1 MSDLRTNLILSL
13 TGNLPGQARR
23 YARDVEMIGQ
33 RGARAISMMNR
44 GLGAFGRGIDRLGNR
59 YTAFL
64 FGGGAIGTLRMVGNL
79 EARFTRLGIQAN
91 RGAEEVDRLKR
102 RIFEVSQAPD
112 IRIDPGQLTAAIE
125 EIVEKTGDL
134 KFAEDNLRNLAAA
147 IQATGA
153 EGLSIGGIAAEFQ
166 KMGLTDPDEVLKALD
181 ILTVQGKAGAFTLQ
195 NLAALGPRVV
205 TAYTAMG
212 RTGLPAIREMGAA
225 LQVIRQ
231 GTGSSEMAATA
242 FEALVRT
249 LGDADKLKILEGGG
263 IKIFEPGST
272 TQMRSL
278 PVIMEEIIKKTRG
291 SKVALSKVFDAEAIR
306 AFNAAAAEFQRTG
319 GVASLDQFYNVQADG
334 TTVLVDS
341 ARAAK
346 DFNSAMTYLYTSYRK
361 FADSELAGPVARLAD
376 ALNGLEPGALQRW
389 MDIAKWIGI
398 IGAGA
403 IGARMI
409 YRGGR
414 GLMGMFGK
422 TGPVGATGGGM
433 GLPGVAG
440 LPPGVVPVY
449 IVNKGFGA
457 PNRTF
462 FGRAGAAAAGTT
474 TGAAAAGGLGT
485 AAATAAALAP
495 AVAATAIAAA
505 SESVAK
511 AISGSQVRG
520 YSTKTLQ
527 EMLARNNVMGG
538 GPGSY
543 QSRLIQA
550 ELDRRDPSGA
560 NYRGV
565 NDLIESTIRKLEET
579 KMAGELKITIDHQNQ
594 LRIAHMSGENLDLDV
609 DTGRTMGGQR

>member
-1 MSDLRTNLILSL
+1 MTDLRTNLILSL
-13 TGNLPGQARR
+13 TGNLPGRARR

-44 GLGAFGRGIDRLGNR
+44 GLSAAGRGIDRLGNR

-64 FGGGAIGTLRMVGNL
+64 FGGGAIGTLHMVGNL

-102 RIFEVSQAPD
+102 KIFEVSQAPD

-166 KMGLTDPDEVLKALD
+166 KMGLTDPNDVLKALD

-231 GTGSSEMAATA
+231 GTGSSEMAAAA
-242 FEALVRT
+242 FEALLRT
-249 LGDADKLKILEGGG
+249 LGDADKLKILKGGG
-263 IKIFEPGST
+263 IEIFEPGST

-291 SKVALSKVFDAEAIR
+291 SKVSLSRVFDAEAIR
-306 AFNAAAAEFQRTG
+306 AFNAAVGEFQRTG
-319 GVASLDQFYNVQADG
+319 SVASLDRFYNVQADG
-334 TTVLVDS
+334 TTVLADS

-346 DFNSAMTYLYTSYRK
+346 DFNSALTYLYTSYRK

-403 IGARMI
+403 IGARKA
-409 YRGGR
+409 YRIGR

-422 TGPVGATGGGM
+422 TGAAGGGM

-440 LPPGVVPVY
+440 LPAGVVPVY
-449 IVNKGFGA
+449 VVNKGFGA
-457 PNRTF
+457 PNRAF

-474 TGAAAAGGLGT
+474 TGAAAAGGLGA

-495 AVAATAIAAA
+495 AVAATAIAAT

-579 KMAGELKITIDHQNQ
+579 KMAGELKITIDRQDQ
-594 LRIAHMSGENLDLDV
+594 LRVAHMSGENLDLDV